1 MAKVNVS
8 LEADFA
14 IELMLLAGTKNPQD
28 AVELILRDYLV
39 RSRRTEA
46 RTGDAA
52 DEARLTEP
60 RGGVVQ
66 EG

>member
-1 MAKVNVS
+1 MAKVTVS

-14 IELMLLAGTKNPQD
+14 IELMLLAGTRNPQD
-28 AVELILRDYLV
+28 AVELILRDYLA

-52 DEARLTEP
+52 DESRLVKPDTA
-60 RGGVVQ
+60 VQ

>member
-1 MAKVNVS
+1 MAKVTVS

-28 AVELILRDYLV
+28 AVELILRDYLA

-52 DEARLTEP
+52 DESRLVTP
-60 RGGVVQ
+60 DPAVQ